1 MSNKDNME
9 TVWRQKLENAVAVVA
24 INTHQGALQSGLR

>member
-9 TVWRQKLENAVAVVA
+9 TVWRQKLENAVVA
-24 INTHQGALQSGLR
+24 INTHQGALQSGLQ